1 MSNLVQTAR
10 KWWYSHFCHWIEW
23 LPLSS
28 SGSTFISVNCWSSE
42 IQSRCTRSYLENKR
56 DQCLKTQMLTS
67 KKCGS
72 RLWSL
77 VPNKASIG
85 DTSDNIKFVSLSYF
99 IGYVACQSIWL
110 DKMCG
115 ILCMLAC
122 KLNKLFPL
130 MVLWD
135 HIYQMHCYWM
145 KIALCDSSCT
155 YTLKSYT
162 MHLQTHV
169 LWKDCL
175 NSDGQQFHLYQQNEY
190 CL

>member
-1 MSNLVQTAR
+1 
-10 KWWYSHFCHWIEW
+10 
-23 LPLSS
+23 
-28 SGSTFISVNCWSSE
+28 
-42 IQSRCTRSYLENKR
+42 
-56 DQCLKTQMLTS
+56 MLTY

-77 VPNKASIG
+77 VPFNKASID

-145 KIALCDSSCT
+145 RIPLCDSSCT

-162 MHLQTHV
+162 MDLQFYLVKRLLKQWWSTIPLISTKRTIASH
-169 LWKDCL
+169 L
-175 NSDGQQFHLYQQNEY
+175 NSLNTKQTLWHYNPGHNLSP
-190 CL
+190 